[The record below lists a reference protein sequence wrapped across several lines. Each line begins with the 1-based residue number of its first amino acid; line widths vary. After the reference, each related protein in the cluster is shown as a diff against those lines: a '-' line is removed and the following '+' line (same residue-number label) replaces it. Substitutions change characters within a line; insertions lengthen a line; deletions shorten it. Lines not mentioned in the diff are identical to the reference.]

1 MTDRKVY
8 AKKDIKD
15 WGFFWFLV
23 ILSVMIHAGMIV
35 QIDIYMRLVLAV
47 ISLAIYTVIVL
58 GIVVQTSVE
67 KEVEIGYIK
76 EARK

>member
-15 WGFFWFLV
+15 WGLFWFLV